1 MSDVSTPRKLW
12 TYEFISLLLV
22 IAATLGNICV
32 FYSFYHYLGEIG
44 IPVAW
49 RGLLVGLEPMAS
61 FVLRLFVISRLH
73 VSNAYNV
80 AMISLFLLIAASC
93 SYLWVT
99 SIPAMI
105 ILRIFHGAS
114 FVLMS
119 SAAVALIVNFVPGEK
134 SGQGFSAISI
144 AMMLPFAVVPSLAE
158 LILPY
163 VRNEADIYAAISVFS
178 VIAIILLISMRGRI
192 AAAVSGMDKVLMRCP
207 TKAEIRENLRIRP
220 VVVLLMALLLI
231 YLSQATLFYFAKDL
245 SLQNRTGDVGLFFTI
260 FMAMMITVRALGGSL
275 FDRLDKVPFLQKAVV
290 VLIPTLVILADN
302 TSPVGFYILAALYG
316 LSMGV
321 IMPLLNAL
329 LFLASPPPLRGLNAN
344 LSMFCLDVAY
354 FVVPYLGGIII
365 ALGAWFGSLFYL
377 CAGYTFI
384 SLILVTNL
392 LSCGS
397 RE

>member
-1 MSDVSTPRKLW
+1 
-12 TYEFISLLLV
+12 
-22 IAATLGNICV
+22 
-32 FYSFYHYLGEIG
+32 
-44 IPVAW
+44 
-49 RGLLVGLEPMAS
+49 
-61 FVLRLFVISRLH
+61 
-73 VSNAYNV
+73 
-80 AMISLFLLIAASC
+80 
-93 SYLWVT
+93 
-99 SIPAMI
+99 MI

-290 VLIPTLVILADN
+290 VLIPTL
-302 TSPVGFYILAALYG
+302 
-316 LSMGV
+316 
-321 IMPLLNAL
+321 
-329 LFLASPPPLRGLNAN
+329 
-344 LSMFCLDVAY
+344 
-354 FVVPYLGGIII
+354 
-365 ALGAWFGSLFYL
+365 
-377 CAGYTFI
+377 
-384 SLILVTNL
+384 
-392 LSCGS
+392 
-397 RE
+397 